1 MTSKSARPRAA
12 KPGKKRAGKL
22 PFVSQAEYARHRG
35 VSREAVRRAIA
46 AGRIK
51 LERDGLID
59 PEKADLAWRENT
71 VPRAPVQAAAVG
83 PEPPPPDAAP
93 DDPGYFGA
101 RAKREHFMAQLAELS
116 FRERSGKLVDADKVD
131 DIAFTASRTAR
142 DKILGVRARLAGMI
156 SAEAA
161 EKLDFELQQICDEL
175 AGDAIEAE
183 KEQAS

>member
-1 MTSKSARPRAA
+1 MTTKRPRAA
-12 KPGKKRAGKL
+12 QPRKKRAGKL
-22 PFVSQAEYARHRG
+22 PLVSQAEYARHRG

-51 LERDGLID
+51 PERDGRID

-71 VPRAPVQAAAVG
+71 VPRAPTQPA
-83 PEPPPPDAAP
+83 PERQEPTAPDGSP

-101 RAKREHFMAQLAELS
+101 RAKREHFLAQLAELT
-116 FRERSGKLVDADKVD
+116 FGERSGKLVEADKVD
-131 DIAFTASRTAR
+131 DVAFTAARTAR

-156 SAEAA
+156 SPEAA
-161 EKLDFELQQICDEL
+161 DKLDFELQQVCDEL
-175 AGDAIEAE
+175 AGDVLEAE